1 MCGDTANGFVALW
14 NWGRLGDGT
23 YTAVVYDNGV
33 EFARTTFTVVTPG
46 EEFLFGA
53 TGSGTA
59 TLSTGQ
65 QATLKW
71 SQASQNFVVTNYT
84 NPGGGTPPP
93 PVARGV
99 GQFLGT
105 WQLTNSITTQTYR
118 FRECP
123 ANTVVKPCVAD
134 LTRQTYLWPTAL
146 FEGLNFLGHSY
157 YLADVERDVCRV
169 YLLYEPNGNRVRG
182 HYGYTYGNCI
192 SNSAISAIAEDLAY
206 ERYPT
211 IGTHI
216 SNYSSQEFRFEAEE
230 EMGGAVK
237 DGTQKDG
244 EGIAEAIG
252 EELLLLT
259 E

>member
-118 FRECP
+118 FPRVEACGEDDSEQ
-123 ANTVVKPCVAD
+123 CVFDYSQGAV
-134 LTRQTYLWPTAL
+134 LLPGGSLESIGYSYAL
-146 FEGLNFLGHSY
+146 IHPDGAICRSY
-157 YLADVERDVCRV
+157 F
-169 YLLYEPNGNRVRG
+169 LYEPTGNSVQG
-182 HYGYTYGNCI
+182 HYGYGFGSYTSDSVI
-192 SNSAISAIAEDLAY
+192 ESIATDVALR
-206 ERYPT
+206 RYPT
-211 IGTHI
+211 TGRRI
-216 SNYSSQEFRFEAEE
+216 SQSASQTFSLEVEEGMEAEE
-230 EMGGAVK
+230 EV
-237 DGTQKDG
+237 TQEEIEDI
-244 EGIAEAIG
+244 ETAIK
-252 EELLLLT
+252 EMLLLMM